1 MAESAMSLGEI
12 ILALY
17 VRGKTARVAAPP
29 WAMANGA
36 RPRMLIIIVALGVVA
51 IALLSTGVGSV
62 FIPPLTVIKVLLSH
76 LPLFQV
82 QVDAPSTY
90 GAILFDIRLPR
101 VALVALTGA
110 ALATSGTAYQGL
122 FRNPLADPYLIGVA
136 AGAGLGAIGAIALR
150 TTNSLSISAFL
161 VPLASFIGALATVA
175 LVYQLGRVGGS
186 TPTTTLILAGV
197 AVGSLATALST
208 FILLRLGQQV
218 VHVMAFLLGGYSAAG
233 WEAVVAVAPFALIG
247 FALMYV
253 YSRPL
258 NLLLFDEEQAR
269 HLGVNVGRVK
279 LVIIVAAT
287 LTTAGAV
294 AFSGL
299 IGFVGLVA
307 PHAARLVIGPDHRR
321 LLPLAAL
328 GGAGFLMLAD
338 LLARTVIAPEELPL
352 GVVTAFVGAPFFLYL
367 LRRAR
372 NAAFF

>member
-1 MAESAMSLGEI
+1 MSLGEI
-12 ILALY
+12 IVALN
-17 VRGKTARVAAPP
+17 VRRKTARAEVPP

-36 RPRMLIIIVALGVVA
+36 RPRLLVIAVALGVVA
-51 IALLSTGVGSV
+51 IFLLSIGVGSV
-62 FIPPLTVIKVLLSH
+62 FIPPLMVIKTLLSH
-76 LPLFQV
+76 LPFVQM

-90 GAILFDIRLPR
+90 GTILFDIRLPR
-101 VALVALTGA
+101 VVLVALTGA

-136 AGAGLGAIGAIALR
+136 AGAGLGAICAIALR
-150 TTNSLSISAFL
+150 TTSSSSISVFL
-161 VPLASFIGALATVA
+161 VPLASFTGALATVA

-233 WEAVVAVAPFALIG
+233 WEAVVAVAPFTFIG
-247 FALMYV
+247 FVLMYV

-269 HLGVNVGRVK
+269 NLGVNVGRVK
-279 LVIIVAAT
+279 LIIIVAAT
-287 LTTAGAV
+287 MTTAGAV

-299 IGFVGLVA
+299 IGFVGLVV
-307 PHAARLVIGPDHRR
+307 PHAARMVIGPDHRR

-328 GGAGFLMLAD
+328 GGAAFLMLAD

>member
-1 MAESAMSLGEI
+1 MSLGEI
-12 ILALY
+12 VGAL
-17 VRGKTARVAAPP
+17 RMRRKTARATPPP
-29 WAMANGA
+29 WAMANKA
-36 RPRMLIIIVALGVVA
+36 RPRILIIAMALGVVA

-62 FIPPLTVIKVLLSH
+62 FIPPLTVAKILLSH
-76 LPLFQV
+76 LPLTQV
-82 QVDAPSTY
+82 QVGAPSTFEV
-90 GAILFDIRLPR
+90 ILFDIRLPR

-150 TTNSLSISAFL
+150 TTNAPSISAFL

-175 LVYQLGRVGGS
+175 LVYQLGRIGRT

-208 FILLRLGQQV
+208 FILLRLGQQM

-233 WEAVVAVAPFALIG
+233 WEAVVAVAPFTFIG
-247 FALMYV
+247 FALMYL
-253 YSRPL
+253 YARPL

-299 IGFVGLVA
+299 IGFVGLVV